1 MFNDLRYLC
10 ISNVS
15 LYDSLYSPPPPLS
28 ASPSKAF
35 SPHIPHSI
43 VILSSSDSSPPPYL
57 LIFSLVTFPSCQLP
71 SPPVFPSSA
80 AAHLLYFS
88 SRHFF
93 IVSACKASPR
103 TSFVSPFRC
112 IDTRFRLFCPFPNSL
127 SLLLKPYRLHFILPA
142 GRSCLLPPRLLLR
155 LIPHIPLS
163 LQCAASSLP
172 LLL

>member
-1 MFNDLRYLC
+1 MSAC
-10 ISNVS
+10 MTACT
-15 LYDSLYSPPPPLS
+15 PPPLS

-43 VILSSSDSSPPPYL
+43 VTLSSSDSSPPPYI

-71 SPPVFPSSA
+71 SPSVFPSSA

-103 TSFVSPFRC
+103 SFVSPFRC

-127 SLLLKPYRLHFILPA
+127 SSPETLPSSPHP
-142 GRSCLLPPRLLLR
+142 SCRTLLPFT
-155 LIPHIPLS
+155 
-163 LQCAASSLP
+163 SSPSPPSHPTHSSFPPTRGIFSPSPSIVILGNE
-172 LLL
+172 